1 MVESGRI
8 DINTEVSMLAL
19 HLALPKEGKL
29 EVFLNIVSYLRV
41 KHNSRLYLD
50 PTYPEIDYASCNRH
64 KWVDF
69 YCKVKESIPLNI
81 PESRVKDV
89 DFKMYVDSDHAR
101 DKSPLRSRTGFLIYR
116 SMDLLQ
122 WLSKKKTT
130 I

>member
-1 MVESGRI
+1 
-8 DINTEVSMLAL
+8 MLGL
-19 HLALPKEGKL
+19 HLTLPKAVDL
-29 EVFLNIVSYLRV
+29 EAFLNIVSYLQV

-69 YCKVKESIPLNI
+69 YGKVKESIPLNI